1 MEGASRYEPDR
12 ETSQQ
17 NQDGPHCPDDVKSAR
32 QACNFKNA
40 RSMGLGDSG
49 GNNQALEE
57 QHILVLLP
65 VHHLLRF
72 LPSEVRRFLPP
83 KACAVEPTH
92 FTPEKNQPP
101 LPRNGGN
108 FLILNSSFLLYQMFT
123 R

>member
-1 MEGASRYEPDR
+1 MEGASGYEPDR
-12 ETSQQ
+12 ETTQQ

-32 QACNFKNA
+32 QPGNFKNA

-72 LPSEVRRFLPP
+72 LLSEVRRFLPP

-92 FTPEKNQPP
+92 FTPEKISRRSPG
-101 LPRNGGN
+101 NGGQ
-108 FLILNSSFLLYQMFT
+108 FPNSSFLLYQMFT